1 MLEDFSFF
9 CFKALTRKEGK
20 GRRTPGQTRGKKD
33 TDDSV
38 QRQLKYLKKHS
49 TKPSTAGEASLCI
62 YIYIYIVTP
71 YHFSCVIRMK
81 RGRTVMSGF
90 IPALR
95 EDIDGK

>member
-62 YIYIYIVTP
+62 YIYIYS
-71 YHFSCVIRMK
+71 YSL
-81 RGRTVMSGF
+81 SLL
-90 IPALR
+90 LR
-95 EDIDGK
+95 HQNEEGANCYEWFYTRFARRH